1 MSDAIPVCCYCD
13 APLSCARC
21 GCEQPADDVSIL
33 KSRVEELEAC
43 TALATFNEACK
54 RIEELEAALREIME
68 EPYHDVASIAR
79 YALAGGG
86 VLEKARAAL
95 VQHPGQ
101 HADQRQGEQP
111 EPDHKR

>member
-1 MSDAIPVCCYCD
+1 MSDTIPVCCYCD

-54 RIEELEAALREIME
+54 RIEELEAALREIAMLFDSEGE
-68 EPYHDVASIAR
+68 EPLDDAIR
-79 YALAGGG
+79 I
-86 VLEKARAAL
+86 ARAAL
-95 VQHPGQ
+95 MQHPGQ

>member
-1 MSDAIPVCCYCD
+1 MSDLVVPVCCYCD

-54 RIEELEAALREIME
+54 RIEELEAALRANASNKPKDVTHGPEMAME
-68 EPYHDVASIAR
+68 AC
-79 YALAGGG
+79 
-86 VLEKARAAL
+86 AAL
-95 VQHPGQ
+95 
-101 HADQRQGEQP
+101 DP
-111 EPDHKR
+111 ESK

>member
-1 MSDAIPVCCYCD
+1 MLLTKLTRWKTASEALEAARKIVPVCCYCD

-54 RIEELEAALREIME
+54 RIEELEAALREI
-68 EPYHDVASIAR
+68 
-79 YALAGGG
+79 AGRSWHPANVRLGDI
-86 VLEKARAAL
+86 ARAAL
-95 VQHPGQ
+95 AP
-101 HADQRQGEQP
+101 EQ
-111 EPDHKR
+111 DK